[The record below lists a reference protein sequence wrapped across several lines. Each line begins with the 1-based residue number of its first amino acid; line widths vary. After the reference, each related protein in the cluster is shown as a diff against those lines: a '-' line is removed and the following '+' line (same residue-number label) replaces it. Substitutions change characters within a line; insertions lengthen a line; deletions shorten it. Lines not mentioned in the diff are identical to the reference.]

1 MWIWTPA
8 MPKFSN
14 TSRMIDSLH
23 NKWPGSLLL
32 GLVLWS
38 APLLADD
45 LTQDQVLE
53 LVERGQVES
62 LQRFID
68 DALSRFPGRFL
79 SAELEEDDGRY
90 VYEIEVITRE
100 RRVMELEYDA
110 LTGELLEV
118 EEDD

>member
-1 MWIWTPA
+1 ML
-8 MPKFSN
+8 KYSN
-14 TSRMIDSLH
+14 TSRMIDNYLFA
-23 NKWPGSLLL
+23 KWPGSLLL

-38 APLLADD
+38 VPLLADD

-53 LVERGQVES
+53 LVEQGQVAP

-90 VYEIEVITRE
+90 IYEIEVITQQ

-110 LTGELLEV
+110 RTGELLEV

>member
-1 MWIWTPA
+1 MAKYLNI
-8 MPKFSN
+8 
-14 TSRMIDSLH
+14 SRMIDCLY
-23 NKWPGSLLL
+23 KTGPGSLLL
-32 GLVLWS
+32 GLLLCSV
-38 APLLADD
+38 PLLADD
-45 LTQDQVLE
+45 LTQDQVLD
-53 LVERGQVES
+53 LVERGQVAP

-90 VYEIEVITRE
+90 VYEIEVITQQ

-110 LTGELLEV
+110 STGELLEV